1 MANVKWWTGVKNI
14 ALYLLFFLQKKG
26 AWVGHLSEAAVAKFC
41 SDTDLRLGNCRH
53 GNREGGGLESP
64 RLPSPAVP
72 TSEVVSEFKASLETV
87 SLWSLTSEAEAPA
100 AAAVVSR
107 GLGTLR

>member
-1 MANVKWWTGVKNI
+1 M
-14 ALYLLFFLQKKG
+14 
-26 AWVGHLSEAAVAKFC
+26 GHLSEAAVAKFC
-41 SDTDLRLGNCRH
+41 SDTDLWLGNCRH
-53 GNREGGGLESP
+53 GNREGGGLES
-64 RLPSPAVP
+64 PSPAVP

>member
-1 MANVKWWTGVKNI
+1 MANVKSGRLASRTLPCI
-14 ALYLLFFLQKKG
+14 YFFFLQKKG

-87 SLWSLTSEAEAPA
+87 SLWSLTSEAEAA
-100 AAAVVSR
+100 AAAVASR

>member
-1 MANVKWWTGVKNI
+1 M
-14 ALYLLFFLQKKG
+14 
-26 AWVGHLSEAAVAKFC
+26 GHLSEAAVAKFC

-53 GNREGGGLESP
+53 GNRGGGLESP

-72 TSEVVSEFKASLETV
+72 TNEVVFSEFKASLETV
-87 SLWSLTSEAEAPA
+87 SLWSLTSEAEAA